1 MGRSEFPER
10 EDDSFG
16 QEISTPMQATLP
28 EPKNEPYEPSMRR
41 FSERSERNDW
51 RQNNGEAD
59 QAQRLARALGWF
71 SIGLGMTELA
81 APRTIARITGMNGN
95 RGLIRALGVREIAS
109 GVGILSR
116 RKPVGWLW
124 SRVFGD
130 VVDLAVLSKAAA
142 SPHANRLRV
151 AAAAAA
157 VGGVTILDFKSS
169 QELTRVADSIEDE
182 TIHVRKSIMIRRA
195 AGEIY
200 SFWRDFK
207 NLPEVMQ
214 HLESVEVTGDKRSR
228 WVAKG
233 PAGKRVQWEAETT
246 EDRPNELIAWRS
258 IEGTTVQNSGSVRF
272 DAAPADRGTLV
283 RVELTYRPPAGV
295 VGATIAKLLGEEP
308 ELQLEEDLRRL
319 KQVMETGEII
329 TTEGQPAGRAQ
340 STSWKYD
347 RAARRLAAAF

>member
-1 MGRSEFPER
+1 
-10 EDDSFG
+10 
-16 QEISTPMQATLP
+16 
-28 EPKNEPYEPSMRR
+28 
-41 FSERSERNDW
+41 
-51 RQNNGEAD
+51 
-59 QAQRLARALGWF
+59 
-71 SIGLGMTELA
+71 
-81 APRTIARITGMNGN
+81 MNGN
-95 RGLIRALGVREIAS
+95 RGLIRALGLREIAS

-142 SPHANRLRV
+142 SPHANRYRV

-157 VGGVTILDFKSS
+157 VGGVTVLDFKSS
-169 QELTRVADSIEDE
+169 QELTRLADSIEDDA
-182 TIHVRKSIMIRRA
+182 IHVRKSIMIKRPA
-195 AGEIY
+195 AEIY
-200 SFWRDFK
+200 SFWRDFQ
-207 NLPEVMQ
+207 NLPRVME

-246 EDRPNELIAWRS
+246 EDRADELIAWRS
-258 IEGTTVQNSGSVRF
+258 IEDSTVENSGSVRF
-272 DAAPADRGTLV
+272 DRAPGDRGTLV
-283 RVELTYRPPAGV
+283 RIELSYRPPAGV
-295 VGATIAKLLGEEP
+295 LGATIAKLLGEEP
-308 ELQLEEDLRRL
+308 ELQLEEDLRRF
-319 KQVMETGEII
+319 KQLMETGEII